1 LITNCGLTTK
11 KKGGT
16 MNHPSGTD
24 ILALL
29 IKLLEEQEKVKI
41 KYTIEK
47 GEQHG

>member
-1 LITNCGLTTK
+1 
-11 KKGGT
+11 
-16 MNHPSGTD
+16 MNHPSGAD

-47 GEQHG
+47 GEQHGKSDNSRRSGSEA